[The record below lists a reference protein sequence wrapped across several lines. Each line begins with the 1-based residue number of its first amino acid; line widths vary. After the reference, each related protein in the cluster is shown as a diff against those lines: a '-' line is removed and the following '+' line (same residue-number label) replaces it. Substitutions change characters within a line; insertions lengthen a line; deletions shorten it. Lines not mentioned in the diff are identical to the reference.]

1 MSLVTLFGMI
11 IGSFLNVCI
20 YRIPVGLSIVKPRS
34 RCGSC
39 GKVLTAIDMI
49 PLFSWIFLRGKCR
62 TCQSKISFRYPFVE
76 LLEGLLFLAIY
87 IKFGLSY
94 DTLILWI
101 FIALLTV
108 IFFIDYDHKMIPN
121 SIVIFGLIV
130 GTIPVVMSYIH
141 LYSIYHVTSWLTPLL
156 AALVPVGVMILIAL
170 LSFVIAKRS
179 GIGMGDIKVF
189 APIGLFL
196 GWKFA
201 LMVIWLSFVLG
212 GFFGIYWLIGLKKDK
227 METIPFAPFIVV
239 SCLITILYGTEL
251 LAIVTG

>member
-1 MSLVTLFGMI
+1 MSLITLFGMI

-20 YRIPVGLSIVKPRS
+20 YRIPAGLSIVKPRS
-34 RCGSC
+34 RCGNC

-62 TCQSKISFRYPFVE
+62 NCQSNISFRYPFVE
-76 LLEGLLFLAIY
+76 LIEGLLFLSIY
-87 IKFGLSY
+87 IKFGISY
-94 DTLILWI
+94 DTLVLWI
-101 FIALLTV
+101 FVSLLTV
-108 IFFIDYDHKMIPN
+108 IFFIDYDHKIIPN

-130 GTIPVVMSYIH
+130 GIIPVIMSRIN
-141 LYSIYHVTSWLTPLL
+141 LYSFYPVTSWLTPVL
-156 AALVPVGVMILIAL
+156 AVFIPVGVMILIAI
-170 LSFVIAKRS
+170 LSFVIARRS

-201 LMVIWLSFVLG
+201 LVVIWLSFVLG

-239 SCLITILYGTEL
+239 SCLIAIFYGKEL
-251 LAIVTG
+251 LAIVIG